1 MQSRAVRH
9 PIAPSDFALTV
20 RRLRMDLRNWLSP
33 PDPSVNYDI
42 AGNARHKGTT
52 LWFMACDTFKDWKA
66 SNSLLWIYGKCA
78 FPRPSSS
85 LWLMDFISI
94 AGCGKSVLRFLTP
107 QHHLA
112 GIVDLPP
119 VHRSS
124 GIFAVSLTCV
134 QSTSLTSSL
143 ISTTPESRM
152 PTGYFLL
159 S

>member
-1 MQSRAVRH
+1 MRSRAVRH

-20 RRLRMDLRNWLSP
+20 DRLRKDLRNWLSP

-42 AGNARHKGTT
+42 ASNACHEGTT

-66 SNSLLWIYGKCA
+66 SNSLLCIYGKCA

-94 AGCGKSVLRFLTP
+94 AGSGMSVLRFVTP

-124 GIFAVSLTCV
+124 GIFAVSLTRV
-134 QSTSLTSSL
+134 QPTSLTSSL